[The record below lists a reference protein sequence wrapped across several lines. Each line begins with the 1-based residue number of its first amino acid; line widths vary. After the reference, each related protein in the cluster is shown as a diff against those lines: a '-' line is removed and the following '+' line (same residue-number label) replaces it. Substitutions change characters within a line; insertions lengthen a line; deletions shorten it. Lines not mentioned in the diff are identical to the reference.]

1 MRFGKMKLTF
11 CFLAVLTF
19 TLGCEKFQA
28 QRNGERL
35 PANDNT
41 PTGIIVPG
49 GNLPAPGGNEE
60 IEAIPGQK
68 TVAVVSANRA
78 LMNMINC
85 LGTESPTEGAKAAQA
100 VWEEKKGSF
109 SVEGKA
115 NTVTSPMLMAQAS
128 VAAEV
133 CVDAIR
139 LESAMNAGERR
150 LFPNINFNQ
159 GPSATSE
166 QDLIDTVRRISRSC
180 WGRNETTEERNMIVS
195 SARSQ
200 FTGNNSEQTQRQ
212 MLFVCGAMMSSISG
226 VEL

>member
-1 MRFGKMKLTF
+1 MNNGNLKRLLT
-11 CFLAVLTF
+11 LAVIFMF
-19 TLGCEKFQA
+19 TVGCEKFTS

-35 PANDNT
+35 PAASDNL
-41 PTGIIVPG
+41 PGGIIVPG

-133 CVDAIR
+133 CVDGTAV
-139 LESAMNAGERR
+139 AAH
-150 LFPNINFNQ
+150 
-159 GPSATSE
+159 
-166 QDLIDTVRRISRSC
+166 
-180 WGRNETTEERNMIVS
+180 
-195 SARSQ
+195 
-200 FTGNNSEQTQRQ
+200 
-212 MLFVCGAMMSSISG
+212 
-226 VEL
+226 